1 METRTLTCIG
11 CPLGCTLKAEL
22 EGNTVRSVT
31 GNTCP
36 NGEKYARKE
45 LTAPERILTT
55 TLPILG
61 GDRPTV
67 SVKTAAP
74 VPKGMIFACMEAL
87 RGISVSAPVK
97 MGQTLVEN
105 LANTGVNLVATR
117 AVEEKVKAF
126 SLGSCAPRSECE
138 VYMTTGGSHTATKW
152 PEGPDVGR

>member
-74 VPKGMIFACMEAL
+74 VPKGMVLACMEAL
-87 RGISVSAPVK
+87 RGVSVSAPVN

-105 LANTGVNLVATR
+105 LANTGVDLVATR
-117 AVEEKVKAF
+117 AV
-126 SLGSCAPRSECE
+126 
-138 VYMTTGGSHTATKW
+138 
-152 PEGPDVGR
+152 GREQF

>member
-1 METRTLTCIG
+1 MDFGDFEMRSYQELQDDPAFQAWCQD
-11 CPLGCTLKAEL
+11 AEH
-22 EGNTVRSVT
+22 
-31 GNTCP
+31 NTCP

-87 RGISVSAPVK
+87 RGVSVSAPVK

-105 LANTGVNLVATR
+105 LANTGVSLVATR
-117 AVEEKVKAF
+117 AVEEK
-126 SLGSCAPRSECE
+126 
-138 VYMTTGGSHTATKW
+138 
-152 PEGPDVGR
+152 

>member
-1 METRTLTCIG
+1 MKELTCIG
-11 CPLGCTLKAEL
+11 CPRSCTLKIERD
-22 EGNTVRSVT
+22 GDGWSVT

-87 RGISVSAPVK
+87 RGVSVSAPVK
-97 MGQTLVEN
+97 IGQTLVEN
-105 LANTGVNLVATR
+105 LANTGVSLVATR
-117 AVEEKVKAF
+117 AVEEK
-126 SLGSCAPRSECE
+126 
-138 VYMTTGGSHTATKW
+138 
-152 PEGPDVGR
+152 

>member
-1 METRTLTCIG
+1 MMETKTLTCIG
-11 CPLGCTLKAEL
+11 CPLGCTLKAVL

-55 TLPILG
+55 TLPVLD

-74 VPKGMIFACMEAL
+74 VPKGMIWNCMEAL
-87 RGISVSAPVK
+87 RGVTIPAPVK
-97 MGQTLVEN
+97 TGQTLVEN
-105 LANTGVNLVATR
+105 LANTGVSLVATR
-117 AVEEKVKAF
+117 AVEKK
-126 SLGSCAPRSECE
+126 
-138 VYMTTGGSHTATKW
+138 
-152 PEGPDVGR
+152 

>member
-1 METRTLTCIG
+1 MEKRTLTCIN
-11 CPLGCTLKAEL
+11 CPLGCQIEVTLDSGA
-22 EGNTVRSVT
+22 VQSIT

-87 RGISVSAPVK
+87 RGVSVSAPVK

-105 LANTGVNLVATR
+105 LANTGVSLVATR
-117 AVEEKVKAF
+117 AVEEK
-126 SLGSCAPRSECE
+126 
-138 VYMTTGGSHTATKW
+138 
-152 PEGPDVGR
+152 

>member
-1 METRTLTCIG
+1 MMETRTLTCIG

-22 EGNTVRSVT
+22 GGNTVRSVT

-61 GDRPTV
+61 GDRRTV

-87 RGISVSAPVK
+87 RGVSVSAPVK
-97 MGQTLVEN
+97 MGQTLVQN
-105 LANTGVNLVATR
+105 LANTGVSLVATR
-117 AVEEKVKAF
+117 AVEEK
-126 SLGSCAPRSECE
+126 
-138 VYMTTGGSHTATKW
+138 
-152 PEGPDVGR
+152 